1 MVPVKDSLI
10 LSKNLGFILDKHL
23 TMDVQVN
30 NVVSLCFKYL
40 SDIGKIRNLLSE
52 KDTQLLVHSVV
63 SSRLD
68 YCNSLLYG
76 VNKSVINK
84 LQKVQNAA
92 ARLIARRRKHDHIS
106 DVLDKLHWLRVE
118 ARIIFKLLV
127 FIYKCL
133 NEMAPKCLVQLID
146 VKVNSRCLLVLKHY
160 QSTYARRS
168 FRYIAPKLWNNLPE
182 NIRLS
187 PSLTKFKSQTK
198 HLLFNNFT
206 SYMNSVF
213 KYNN

>member
-1 MVPVKDSLI
+1 MAHVKDSLS
-10 LSKNLGFILDKHL
+10 LLRTWVFLLDRYL
-23 TMDVQVN
+23 TMDVHVN
-30 NVVSLCFKYL
+30 NVVSVCFKYL

-52 KDTQLLVHSVV
+52 KDTKLLVHSVI
-63 SSRLD
+63 SSHLD

-76 VNKSVINK
+76 VNASVINK

-92 ARLIARRRKHDHIS
+92 ARLISRRKKHDHIS
-106 DVLDKLHWLRVE
+106 DVIHKLHWLRVE
-118 ARIIFKLLV
+118 SRVIFKLLV

-133 NEMAPKCLVQLID
+133 HEMAPECLVQLID
-146 VKVNSRCLLVLKHY
+146 VKDNSRCLLVLKHY

-187 PSLTKFKSQTK
+187 PTLSKFKSQTK
-198 HLLFNNFT
+198 HLLFNDFKK
-206 SYMNSVF
+206 YKNSVF
-213 KYNN
+213 KYN